1 MIMIDG
7 NTYIVRHM
15 RKGTF
20 TGRLIYHDEDW
31 ARFEIVAGRTKAM
44 LAYNEA
50 GVGEE
55 VTVRRSLCRF
65 DEVATT
71 EGGEL

>member
-1 MIMIDG
+1 MSMIDG
-7 NTYIVRHM
+7 KTYTVRHM

-20 TGRLIYHDEDW
+20 TGRLLSHDDEW
-31 ARFEIVAGRTKAM
+31 ARFEIVAGRTKTM

-55 VTVRRSLCRF
+55 VSVRRSLCRF
-65 DEVATT
+65 DEAPA